1 MIISLMVLH
10 DKFGYGEK
18 RLNKFLDEYQKQ
30 LEAYNSRFLTD
41 YEEYAFCIRDAAG
54 ALIAGITAQRD
65 LDCVRVGW
73 LFVGESYRR
82 QGYGSALLRRLEQAA
97 RQSGARRILLNTF
110 SFQAPAFYA
119 AQGYRL
125 CAAIEPCF
133 GAYGQYFFDKELPAA
148 AAGAMAEEEGA
159 EKWQR

>member
-1 MIISLMVLH
+1 M
-10 DKFGYGEK
+10 
-18 RLNKFLDEYQKQ
+18 RLPKIEACGAAEAAQIHQQ
-30 LEAYNSRFLTD
+30 LEAYNSRFLAD

-73 LFVGESYRR
+73 LFVGESCRR